1 MFERRQIQIDAL
13 LGENI
18 EFRRLYNKH
27 QELHQQVHEAEIG
40 LHPLEDLALVQLK
53 KEKLWAK
60 DRLSRMM
67 DAYQQGATSH

>member
-27 QELHQQVHEAEIG
+27 QALHQQVHEAEIG

-53 KEKLWAK
+53 KEKLRAK

-67 DAYQQGATSH
+67 DAHQQGATSH

>member
-1 MFERRQIQIDAL
+1 MFERRQVQIDTL

-27 QELHQQVHEAEIG
+27 QELHQQVHEAETG
-40 LHPLEDLALVQLK
+40 LHPLEDLALIQLK

-60 DRLSRMM
+60 DRLSRIM
-67 DAYQQGATSH
+67 DATSH

>member
-1 MFERRQIQIDAL
+1 MFEKRQIQIDAL
-13 LGENI
+13 LCENI

-40 LHPLEDLALVQLK
+40 LRPLEDLALVRLK

-67 DAYQQGATSH
+67 DAHQQGATSH